1 MRLKLLAIFIS
12 LVCCHV
18 ATLHAADLGAA
29 RLLSSENES
38 LELRVTL
45 AGFGDIDA
53 NDVIIRFAS
62 AEIYSRLALRRD
74 PFLNDVI
81 ISLVASGQNAYI
93 TLSSNEG
100 FGSSSLSFLL
110 EMVTPNERVLG
121 EYDVAFG
128 LSDFGVE
135 QQVVNVFRAPYGSGV
150 ESYRLETLLVADGDT
165 LWALASRARDGDPV
179 TTQQTMLSLLESN
192 PSAFRGNN
200 INTLLAGQTL
210 QIPSLSKILETSAP
224 LAAAEVARQNQEYLR
239 QVTRDNELKELQAAN
254 GALDQRILELEGQL
268 AASRAQAEVTTRQR
282 DDLSS
287 RLSEL
292 QSDIALAQEVI
303 DVRDTELARLRQ
315 QVLAVAGPQG
325 VNDSEVLGDGQQLLG
340 NVRNFVASHSI
351 ALFGGLVVALLFF
364 IMVSRNRR
372 PKSAG
377 EHAAEKD
384 EKQFVADRVGEVE
397 ESMSGEGGSGI
408 SQPPRDEQ
416 TLGESQNSTLS
427 DLSAPAEGTAYGSGE
442 ESADLKAAP
451 LDFVA
456 PSTDQE
462 SFGDLG
468 FLSAQQKSDI
478 ESVESVEEIFYLGEE
493 ESATKLE
500 LAYAYQNMG
509 DPDGAIEILQE
520 VIKEGSN
527 EQVEE
532 AKKFIN
538 SLIKTNK

>member
-1 MRLKLLAIFIS
+1 MRLKLIAIFIS
-12 LVCCHV
+12 LFCCHV

-38 LELRVTL
+38 LELRINL

-53 NDVIIRFAS
+53 SDIIIRFAS

-81 ISLVASGQNAYI
+81 ISPVASGQNAYI
-93 TLSSNEG
+93 TLSSSEG

-110 EMVTPNERVLG
+110 EMVTPTERVLG

-210 QIPSLSKILETSAP
+210 QIPSLSKILEISAP
-224 LAAAEVARQNQEYLR
+224 SAAAEVARQNQEHLR
-239 QVTRDNELKELQAAN
+239 QVTRNNELMELQGAN
-254 GALDQRILELEGQL
+254 RALDQRILELEGQI
-268 AASRAQAEVTTRQR
+268 AASRAQAEVTRRQR

-315 QVLAVAGPQG
+315 QVLTVAGPQG
-325 VNDSEVLGDGQQLLG
+325 VNDSEVLGDGQQLLR
-340 NVRNFVASHSI
+340 NARNFVASHSMAI
-351 ALFGGLVVALLFF
+351 FGGLFVALLFF
-364 IMVSRNRR
+364 ITMSRNRR

-377 EHAAEKD
+377 EHAAETD

-397 ESMSGEGGSGI
+397 ESMSGEGTSAI
-408 SQPPRDEQ
+408 SQPRSDEG
-416 TLGESQNSTLS
+416 TGESQNQSTS
-427 DLSAPAEGTAYGSGE
+427 DLAPPAEGAAYGVGE
-442 ESADLKAAP
+442 ASADSDTSP
-451 LDFVA
+451 LDFA
-456 PSTDQE
+456 ASSADQE

-468 FLSAQQKSDI
+468 FLSDQEKSEI

-538 SLIKTNK
+538 SLSLM

>member
-1 MRLKLLAIFIS
+1 MRLKLFAIFIS

-29 RLLSSENES
+29 SLLSSENES
-38 LELRVTL
+38 LELRVNL

-62 AEIYSRLALRRD
+62 SEIYSRLALRRD

-192 PSAFRGNN
+192 PSAFRDNN

-384 EKQFVADRVGEVE
+384 EKQFVADRVGEFE
-397 ESMSGEGGSGI
+397 ESMSGEGTSAI
-408 SQPPRDEQ
+408 SQPRSDEG
-416 TLGESQNSTLS
+416 TGELQNQSIS
-427 DLSAPAEGTAYGSGE
+427 DLAPPAEGAAYGVGE
-442 ESADLKAAP
+442 ASADLDTLP
-451 LDFVA
+451 LDFA
-456 PSTDQE
+456 AASIDQE

-468 FLSAQQKSDI
+468 FLSDQEKSEI

>member
-1 MRLKLLAIFIS
+1 MRLKLFAIFIS

-62 AEIYSRLALRRD
+62 SEIYSRLALRRD

-192 PSAFRGNN
+192 PSAFRDNN

-384 EKQFVADRVGEVE
+384 EKQFVADRVGEFE
-397 ESMSGEGGSGI
+397 ESMSGEGTSAI
-408 SQPPRDEQ
+408 SQPRSDEG
-416 TLGESQNSTLS
+416 TGELQNQSIS
-427 DLSAPAEGTAYGSGE
+427 DLAPPAEGAAYGVGE
-442 ESADLKAAP
+442 ASADLDTSP
-451 LDFVA
+451 LDFA
-456 PSTDQE
+456 AASIDQE

-468 FLSAQQKSDI
+468 FLSDQEKSEI

>member
-1 MRLKLLAIFIS
+1 MRLKLFAIFIS

-62 AEIYSRLALRRD
+62 SEIYSRLALRRD

-192 PSAFRGNN
+192 PSAFRDNN

-397 ESMSGEGGSGI
+397 ESMSGEGTSAI
-408 SQPPRDEQ
+408 SQPRSDEG
-416 TLGESQNSTLS
+416 TGELQNQSIS
-427 DLSAPAEGTAYGSGE
+427 DLAPPAEGAAYGVGE
-442 ESADLKAAP
+442 ASADLDTSP
-451 LDFVA
+451 LDFA
-456 PSTDQE
+456 AASIDQE

-468 FLSAQQKSDI
+468 FLSDQEKSEI